1 MLRPLSLHRSNNQ
14 SFSPPL
20 LVITIQIAIP
30 SFLFTM
36 AHQINF
42 DQYLAF
48 ISHFTYEQL
57 EQEQARLFVMSV
69 HLTNLRNRVDNEYR
83 DEVDLFGHIIDNLNG
98 SIDLQMERMA
108 HIDYLDHVNPAEH
121 VQEQQVLNHLLNIR
135 EEIDNALEQVRLAH
149 RQDAL
154 IISESARQIAFLS
167 SLATWVH
174 LLKVERQDLV

>member
-1 MLRPLSLHRSNNQ
+1 
-14 SFSPPL
+14 
-20 LVITIQIAIP
+20 
-30 SFLFTM
+30 M
-36 AHQINF
+36 AQQINF

-57 EQEQARLFVMSV
+57 EQEQARLFEQSV
-69 HLTNLRNRVDNEYR
+69 QLTNLRNEVDNEYR
-83 DEVDLFGHIIDNLNG
+83 DEVDLLTHIIDNLNG

-108 HIDYLDHVNPAEH
+108 HENYLDHVNPAEYVH
-121 VQEQQVLNHLLNIR
+121 EQQVLNHLLNIR
-135 EEIDNALEQVRLAH
+135 EEIDNALEQTRLAH

-154 IISESARQIAFLS
+154 IICESARQIAFLS